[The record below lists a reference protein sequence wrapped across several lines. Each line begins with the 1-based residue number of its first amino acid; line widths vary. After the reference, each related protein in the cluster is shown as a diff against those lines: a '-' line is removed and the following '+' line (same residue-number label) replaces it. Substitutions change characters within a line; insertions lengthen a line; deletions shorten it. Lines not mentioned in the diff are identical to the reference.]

1 MRLNSTRPRALRLP
15 AWLLAVLCG
24 ALVSLSFARS
34 AAAYPQYVFKGLGDC
49 NACHHSPT
57 GGGLLNHWGRA
68 SLDPTWGGSLEGVWG
83 HSDLS
88 SPPSALAVDLGAD
101 VRLLALAGSDS
112 DGTIGPIVVPMLT
125 ELGGAAAWQHWT
137 AYGAVT
143 ARGIGTTYLVA
154 SREHWLEY
162 SFDGSLQLRAGR
174 MVLPFGI
181 RQPDHTQY
189 VRTDFAFDKWDQS
202 YGLEL
207 DWRGADWS
215 LFANGFVGDLSGRP
229 SDRQERGGVA
239 TLLRNLGGD
248 SSVGLSLLGA
258 TSTAVSR
265 VAASAQARL
274 SFGAGTYALAELS
287 AQRRDAKSGDD
298 GLTNLASY
306 LRLGW
311 FARRDLDVYAEGG
324 QRAFV
329 HDGEFAKLR
338 AGLGVNWQVFGFLEF
353 APQVLVESRADL
365 PTRIL
370 ALGQLHLIY

>member
-1 MRLNSTRPRALRLP
+1 
-15 AWLLAVLCG
+15 
-24 ALVSLSFARS
+24 
-34 AAAYPQYVFKGLGDC
+34 
-49 NACHHSPT
+49 
-57 GGGLLNHWGRA
+57 
-68 SLDPTWGGSLEGVWG
+68 
-83 HSDLS
+83 
-88 SPPSALAVDLGAD
+88 VDLGAD
-101 VRLLALAGSDS
+101 VRLLALIGSDS

-125 ELGGAAAWQHWT
+125 ELGGALAWQHWT
-137 AYGAVT
+137 VYGAAT
-143 ARGIGTTYLVA
+143 ARSIGTTYLLA

-207 DWRGADWS
+207 DWRGTDWQ
-215 LFANGFVGDLSGRP
+215 LFANGFVGDLTGRP
-229 SDRQERGGVA
+229 AERQERGGAA
-239 TLLRNLGGD
+239 TLLRKVGDD
-248 SSVGLSLLGA
+248 SSVGLSLLGSV
-258 TSTAVSR
+258 STAVRR

-274 SFGAGTYALAELS
+274 AFGVGTYGLAEIA
-287 AQRRDAKSGDD
+287 AQRRNAASGDD
-298 GLTNLASY
+298 GLTSVASY

-311 FARRDLDVYAEGG
+311 FARPDLDVYLEAG

-329 HDGEFAKLR
+329 HAGEFAKLR
-338 AGLGVNWQVFGFLEF
+338 AGLGVNWQLLGWLEF

-365 PTRIL
+365 PTRLL

>member
-1 MRLNSTRPRALRLP
+1 VRARS
-15 AWLLAVLCG
+15 LAALCI
-24 ALVSLSFARS
+24 ALVALSFSRS
-34 AAAYPQYVFKGLGDC
+34 VAAYPQYVFKGFGDC

-88 SPPSALAVDLGAD
+88 SAPPAPAVDLGAD
-101 VRLLALAGSDS
+101 VRLLGLIGSDS
-112 DGTIGPIVVPMLT
+112 DGPIGPIIVPMLT

-137 AYGAVT
+137 LYAAAT
-143 ARGIGTTYLVA
+143 ARSVGTGYLLA

-162 SFDGSLQLRAGR
+162 SFAGDLQLRAGR

-189 VRTDFAFDKWDQS
+189 SRSDFAFDKWDQA

-207 DWRGADWS
+207 DWRGSDWS

-229 SDRQERGGVA
+229 AQRQERGAVA
-239 TLLRNLGGD
+239 TLLRNVGGD
-248 SSVGLSLLGA
+248 SSVGLSLLGSV
-258 TSTAVSR
+258 STAVR
-265 VAASAQARL
+265 RAAASAQARL
-274 SFGAGTYALAELS
+274 SFGAGAYALAEVA
-287 AQRRDAKSGDD
+287 AQRRSAVSGDD
-298 GLTNLASY
+298 GLTNVAGY

-311 FARRDLDVYAEGG
+311 FARRDLDAYAEAG
-324 QRAFV
+324 QRAFL
-329 HDGEFAKLR
+329 HAGEFAKLR
-338 AGLGVNWQVFGFLEF
+338 AGLGVNWQVFGWLEF
-353 APQVLVESRADL
+353 APQLLVETRADL

>member
-1 MRLNSTRPRALRLP
+1 MRRPAFRAPAPRIP
-15 AWLLAVLCG
+15 AWLLVSLWIAF
-24 ALVSLSFARS
+24 ASLSFSRT

-57 GGGLLNHWGRA
+57 GGGLLNPWGRA
-68 SLDPTWGGSLEGVWG
+68 SLDPTWGGTLEKVWG

-88 SPPSALAVDLGAD
+88 SPPPAPAVDLGAD
-101 VRLLALAGSDS
+101 VRLLGLVGNDS
-112 DGTIGPIVVPMLT
+112 DGSVGPIFVPMLT

-137 AYGAVT
+137 VYGTAT
-143 ARGIGTTYLVA
+143 ARNVGTTYLLA

-189 VRTDFAFDKWDQS
+189 VRSDFGFDKYDQS

-215 LFANGFVGDLSGRP
+215 LFASGFVGDLIGRP
-229 SDRQERGGVA
+229 ADRQERGAAA
-239 TLLRNLGGD
+239 TLLRKLGD
-248 SSVGLSLLGA
+248 ASVGLSLLG
-258 TSTAVSR
+258 SVSGAVR
-265 VAASAQARL
+265 RAAASAQARL
-274 SFGAGTYALAELS
+274 SLGAGTYALAEVA
-287 AQRRDAKSGDD
+287 AQRKDAVSGDD
-298 GLTNLASY
+298 GLTTIASY

-311 FARRDLDVYAEGG
+311 FARHDLDVYAEAG

-329 HDGEFAKLR
+329 HAGEFAKLR

-353 APQVLVESRADL
+353 APQLLVETRSDL
-365 PTRIL
+365 PARIL

>member
-1 MRLNSTRPRALRLP
+1 MRRHSLGARAVP
-15 AWLLAVLCG
+15 AWLLAALWI
-24 ALVSLSFARS
+24 ALVSLSFTRS
-34 AAAYPQYVFKGLGDC
+34 AAAYPQYVFKGYGDC

-57 GGGLLNHWGRA
+57 GGGLLTHWGRA
-68 SLDPTWGGSLEGVWG
+68 SLDPTWGGTLQDVWG
-83 HSDLS
+83 HADLS
-88 SPPSALAVDLGAD
+88 SPPPTLAVDLGAD
-101 VRLLALAGSDS
+101 VRLLGLVGTDS
-112 DGTIGPIVVPMLT
+112 DGPVGPVVVPMLT

-143 ARGIGTTYLVA
+143 ARNIGTTYLLA

-162 SFDGSLQLRAGR
+162 SFDGNLQLRAGR

-189 VRTDFAFDKWDQS
+189 ARSDFAFDKWDQS

-207 DWRGADWS
+207 DWHGTDWT

-248 SSVGLSLLGA
+248 SSVGLSLLGSL
-258 TSTAVSR
+258 STAVR
-265 VAASAQARL
+265 RAAASAQARL
-274 SFGAGTYALAELS
+274 SLVAGSYALVEVA
-287 AQRRDAKSGDD
+287 AQRRDAVAGDD
-298 GLTNLASY
+298 GLTSVASY

-311 FARRDLDVYAEGG
+311 FARRDLDVYAEVG
-324 QRAFV
+324 QRSFLHA
-329 HDGEFAKLR
+329 GEFAKLR
-338 AGLGVNWQVFGFLEF
+338 AGLGVNWQLFGFLEF
-353 APQVLVESRADL
+353 APQLLVETRADL